1 MEEKENMAIEKIM
14 SQNQTNIKP
23 KAVKKVVK
31 WLIFINFAHPSS
43 SPITLSLILIF
54 FIINGLNISGI
65 LRQWWALY
73 GVLELRDSPR

>member
-31 WLIFINFAHPSS
+31 
-43 SPITLSLILIF
+43 
-54 FIINGLNISGI
+54 
-65 LRQWWALY
+65 
-73 GVLELRDSPR
+73 